1 MKFEC
6 EQCGEILDVE
16 IGEAKELFQI
26 GRYDLDCGG
35 KQCHQSDVQRFTLHL
50 SAAEM
55 AILVPMVTA
64 TTMARAMATNPA
76 TAATTDMP
84 KNSSNF
90 NNGGRYD

>member
-1 MKFEC
+1 MTRGETWGQAATVPGDALNSLQQGVAMKFEC

-55 AILVPMVTA
+55 AILVP
-64 TTMARAMATNPA
+64 R
-76 TAATTDMP
+76 
-84 KNSSNF
+84 
-90 NNGGRYD
+90 NNKTVSVG